1 MEKRKENISAR
12 KICRFCLTDSDT
24 LANLYDRIQTSKDSV
39 NLHLKILTCISVE
52 VFPSDKMPCYIC
64 QRCNTLMNLFYE
76 YKHIVRQ
83 ADENILHYIQTG
95 TTLEPIKWSSSL
107 IKASKTS
114 KEVIMKTVVEGGATV
129 QVSSQD
135 ASDSEEEEY
144 SNVYN
149 VKIGDGIDSE
159 EKTACIKVVSAKAS
173 DSIKPSRTN
182 KEAVRSEKN
191 SIEGCWPCDEC
202 DCTYPLQQLLDLHK
216 TQKHRARTVKCD
228 KCDAKFFNKYD
239 LSTHLVRHSDE
250 MPFQC
255 VACGKRFKRNILLK
269 RHEKFIHADLPQ
281 HVCSKCP
288 ASFLSLEEFKA
299 HKKKHIHA
307 PRPYPCSQCDK
318 TFNERGL
325 LQRHKDVVHNKTLSF
340 HCEYCPERFSSV
352 TKLARHVRGHA
363 GVRPYPCKFC
373 DKSFIKSHHYTRHLR
388 VRHRNEPRAEEFRC
402 EQCDITFSTQDEL
415 IYHSAIHA
423 TQSLTCPL
431 CQEKFEDVD
440 AVTTH
445 IKSHVTGDEFMCD
458 FCELVFTAREKLDA
472 HMICAHE
479 EEMQQDVHDEAA
491 EMEAEDEDEDNAINV
506 KEEDENNMVIEIK
519 KPDEFLIKGSNKSKN
534 ITENANSEESE
545 AEAPPIETPIT
556 TTVIKKPPI
565 TILSEQTIYKPAAP
579 VAVPVVVPVAVPV
592 AVNVA
597 APVTIEKNETPSE
610 SPKPP
615 AKKSNTQLL
624 DIVWSEEEKEPKL
637 KPEQHTEVVAVKKE
651 KPLTKVESSS
661 GVGDKTLRLLEK
673 ELQDLK
679 RTNSS
684 KTPAKPTDA
693 NLKNRRPLHTS
704 TPKLK
709 SSEEK
714 KSTKGVISKKVPTKE
729 NKEPKEVKEKEPK
742 TNGNEKEEKESKSLL
757 KNGGNSSDKSADEG
771 VRRSTRPSKIRNYA
785 KMVRDKPQAES
796 DDDTEDDDDEE
807 YTEVESRPRGRR
819 PSVKQSPKPAAPPT
833 ATPAAPP
840 RKRGRPRKDVTP
852 VPAKVKKESEGSDE
866 EKGEPSS
873 SKLKDLLE
881 GNKPSNS
888 TPEVKSPP
896 PMMVYP
902 GGQTLKKVPM
912 KALPPGVKPL
922 PLPANA
928 RPVTSGDLCEMQ
940 IGKKVVKVQ
949 KIVMTRA
956 EVEAMAK
963 KGLVE
968 MKDGTM
974 VLKQGIKLP
983 TSDPANIKSTLVGET
998 SAPKEASP
1006 KKDIPKAAPTRC
1018 DLDEV

>member
-182 KEAVRSEKN
+182 K
-191 SIEGCWPCDEC
+191 G
-202 DCTYPLQQLLDLHK
+202 
-216 TQKHRARTVKCD
+216 
-228 KCDAKFFNKYD
+228 
-239 LSTHLVRHSDE
+239 
-250 MPFQC
+250 
-255 VACGKRFKRNILLK
+255 
-269 RHEKFIHADLPQ
+269 
-281 HVCSKCP
+281 
-288 ASFLSLEEFKA
+288 
-299 HKKKHIHA
+299 
-307 PRPYPCSQCDK
+307 
-318 TFNERGL
+318 
-325 LQRHKDVVHNKTLSF
+325 
-340 HCEYCPERFSSV
+340 FSSV

-998 SAPKEASP
+998 SEAPKEASP